1 MRVLSITQ
9 LYSVFG
15 KSSNILTSN
24 IIYRIQIHN
33 IAVELSTGTGIF
45 GTGVFGVTV
54 RDLDG
59 NDVPEC
65 PSKLLYSRE
74 EADWYIKDL
83 RVHQLLESNQGNHN
97 D

>member
-1 MRVLSITQ
+1 MRILFQ
-9 LYSVFG
+9 NELNRLFG

-54 RDLDG
+54 RNLNG